1 MKSRVKIAPP
11 RLYSEGAPAQPVG
24 RRRPQLSQRRLR
36 VLHVINDLS
45 VGGAEMMLYK
55 LLSDRDAE
63 RFVPAVASLRS
74 RGLLRERVDALDV
87 GVHSVGINS
96 HLHTPAAA
104 FKLAG
109 IVRRLDPDV
118 IHGWMYH
125 GNLAAQFAAA
135 CAPRSVPVL
144 WSIRQ
149 SIYSLEHEKTSTML
163 AIRLGARL
171 SSRPDAIVYN
181 SRVSAAQHGAI
192 GYLAEK
198 GRVIPN
204 GFDTSSFAP
213 SDEARRGVRAEL
225 GLDEDALLVGMVGR
239 FHPAKDHETF
249 LRAASLVNQT
259 EREVRFVLC
268 GRGVEWENQQLRGL
282 AARLGVAERTHLLG
296 ERHDMQRL
304 TASFDLVVSSSFEE
318 GFPNVVGEA
327 MSCGVPCVVTDVSDL
342 PWVVGDTGLVVPP
355 KDPDALARAMRTM
368 IEMSPEGR
376 RQMGESARRRV
387 VNKFQL
393 KKIKELYEDLYAEL
407 AAKRENGT
415 RGARGVRKLFEAKSA
430 TAARARA
437 ESDRNEDTP

>member
-1 MKSRVKIAPP
+1 MP
-11 RLYSEGAPAQPVG
+11 
-24 RRRPQLSQRRLR
+24 RRLR
-36 VLHVINDLS
+36 ILHVINDLS

-55 LLSDRDAE
+55 LLSDTDPE
-63 RFVPAVASLRS
+63 RFKPAVVSLRN
-74 RGLLRERVDALDV
+74 RGLLRERVGALDV
-87 GVHSVGINS
+87 DVLSVGVNT
-96 HLHTPAAA
+96 HLHAPAAA
-104 FKLAG
+104 LRLTRL
-109 IVRRLDPDV
+109 VRRLDPDV

-135 CAPRSVPVL
+135 GAARHVPVL

-171 SSRPDAIVYN
+171 SGRPEVIVYN

-192 GYLAEK
+192 GYRAEK

-204 GFDTSSFAP
+204 GFDTACFAP

-225 GLDEDALLVGMVGR
+225 GLEEDDILVGMVGR

-249 LRAASLVNQT
+249 LRAAALVNQSAPDA
-259 EREVRFVLC
+259 RFVLC
-268 GRGVEWENQQLRGL
+268 GRGVEQGNAEL
-282 AARLGVAERTHLLG
+282 ARLVARLGLGARTHMLG

-304 TASFDLVVSSSFEE
+304 SAAFDLVVSSSFEE

-355 KDPDALARAMRTM
+355 KDPEALARAVRRML
-368 IEMSPEGR
+368 EMSPDGR
-376 RQMGESARRRV
+376 RRLGEAARRRV
-387 VNKFQL
+387 VEKFQL
-393 KKIKELYEDLYAEL
+393 KKIKERYEDLYAEL
-407 AAKRENGT
+407 AAQGETTNTQGRASAR
-415 RGARGVRKLFEAKSA
+415 RGETKPSRI
-430 TAARARA
+430 
-437 ESDRNEDTP
+437 